1 MMPVQLNEVPMLADA
16 VSKANIEAPLRPNE
30 IAKQRVEE
38 KVYQL
43 VARIQRDKDKI
54 LEMLHTESEKL
65 IEECR
70 NGTRPRHSFLPRTQE
85 VFAKRMWDSWTEEER
100 KDVQVFEGYC
110 FVSKHQW
117 FVVSGEPEEVEE
129 PYWDYIIDSL
139 PLGLLVF
146 SANSNTPTNVIVAP
160 PMSLWQKVYLG
171 APEEMMRLSEQRE
184 QMKIKIT

>member
-1 MMPVQLNEVPMLADA
+1 MPVQPNEIPVLADA
-16 VSKANIEAPLRPNE
+16 VDEAAAGAEPKPNE
-30 IAKQRVEE
+30 LAKRRVEE
-38 KVYQL
+38 VVRAL

-54 LEMLHTESEKL
+54 LEQSRVETEQL

-85 VFAKRMWDSWTEEER
+85 VFAKKMWDSWTEEER
-100 KDVQVFEGYC
+100 ENVQVFEGYC

-117 FVVSGEPEEVEE
+117 FVVSGDPEEVEE
-129 PYWDYIIDSL
+129 AYWDYVVDPL
-139 PLGLLVF
+139 PLGLLVYTT
-146 SANSNTPTNVIVAP
+146 STAAPATVIVAP